1 MNTLSSGLGLLISVQ
16 FKDYGLKTINDDQF
30 LTLIG
35 SLGFVFNSCFR
46 IIWGLLMDKFG
57 FRKVYWILL
66 TCQFSL
72 ICSLYAISS
81 YKAAYFL
88 WICLMLACEGGHF
101 SLFPAITLKQFGI
114 KMGGLIYPYVF
125 FCLRDFKFHS
135 IFHCLAAT
143 RYNRV

>member
-1 MNTLSSGLGLLISVQ
+1 
-16 FKDYGLKTINDDQF
+16 
-30 LTLIG
+30 
-35 SLGFVFNSCFR
+35 
-46 IIWGLLMDKFG
+46 MDKFG

-125 FCLRDFKFHS
+125 FAFVISNFIQFFIVWQLLDFIEYENVFW
-135 IFHCLAAT
+135 IYAGFTFLAGVL
-143 RYNRV
+143 NFSFKENI